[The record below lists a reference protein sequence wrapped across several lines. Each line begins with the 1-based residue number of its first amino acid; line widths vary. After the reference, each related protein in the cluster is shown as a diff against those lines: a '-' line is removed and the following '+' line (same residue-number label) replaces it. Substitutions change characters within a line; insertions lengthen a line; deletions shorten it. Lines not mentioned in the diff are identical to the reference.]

1 MLQIG
6 LPDAV
11 PGKRA
16 HVKAPDYLRLCLKS
30 GLLLAPVVIPTIT
43 NQIGK
48 KVPKDSVQSLRI
60 RVYGPI

>member
-48 KVPKDSVQSLRI
+48 KSP
-60 RVYGPI
+60 